1 MLVISLKNQIIPQAF
16 SVLLRAMLIGPTYST
31 NTLRLN
37 PVPIPRFS
45 LIGSSVAIDSIVDFL
60 LPDTVPSLL
69 LKENNLS
76 SCSSQS
82 PLLVP
87 LCYSVLYFL
96 SLDSLVQYH
105 GLSIPHMPTTFTFTS
120 SAWMGLF
127 NSNFIDT
134 NAYLISPL
142 KG

>member
-76 SCSSQS
+76 SCFS
-82 PLLVP
+82 
-87 LCYSVLYFL
+87 
-96 SLDSLVQYH
+96 
-105 GLSIPHMPTTFTFTS
+105 
-120 SAWMGLF
+120 
-127 NSNFIDT
+127 
-134 NAYLISPL
+134 
-142 KG
+142 